1 MGKKTFMRQSFES
14 TTEISPETRPAI
26 IPWIVPK
33 ADACLQDWICG
44 NGNGNRIALKPREVL
59 LQETHAYDTVYFV
72 ETGVIGQAVV
82 NAALYTKPL
91 AMNLFTAG
99 RMMGILNILTGIA
112 APRRLIAL
120 APSVVYAV
128 PHEKARRDLDEN
140 PALFKALAHYAEL
153 CSKSELLGMELLFTS
168 GPEDRLVMLFAAL
181 LLSEGRI
188 DVYGNVLVHPEDSA
202 NEHTAELPYVLT
214 RDAMRKVVY
223 LSQITFD
230 RLLASWSK
238 ARYFVRTEDGRVHVD
253 VRALSHALE
262 WIRLH

>member
-14 TTEISPETRPAI
+14 TTEISPETTPAI

-33 ADACLQDWICG
+33 AAACLQDWICAKG
-44 NGNGNRIALKPREVL
+44 ERIALKSREVL
-59 LQETHAYDTVYFV
+59 QQETHAYDTVYFV

-99 RMMGILNILTGIA
+99 RVMGILNILTGIA

-128 PHEKARRDLDEN
+128 PHAKARPELDSN

-168 GPEDRLVMLFAAL
+168 GPEERLAMLFAAL
-181 LLSEGRI
+181 LLSEDRI
-188 DVYGNVLVHPEDSA
+188 DVHGTVLVHPENA
-202 NEHTAELPYVLT
+202 VNAYAAELPYVLT

-238 ARYFVRTEDGRVHVD
+238 QQHFVRTDGGRIRVD
-253 VRALSHALE
+253 VRALTHALE